1 MKWVRLSRK
10 GIKQVRPKAVK
21 LLENDDFVT
30 HLARDAFHITWS
42 RSTGF
47 GGMGDHISH
56 SRSLRVSDSGPDEE
70 VVEARKPVTPAS
82 SSFSSINPRS
92 LRLRV
97 PREVQNVE
105 VASSTIWQPFAIC
118 SALSESSLSI
128 AASGGLNNSL
138 LHRPI

>member
-30 HLARDAFHITWS
+30 HL
-42 RSTGF
+42 

-128 AASGGLNNSL
+128 AASGGFNNSL
-138 LHRPI
+138 LHRSI